1 MSQIYKKTMA
11 VTFGL
16 HPRFIQKPMEYLETL
31 LNLKLGKQIEG
42 GSNSILVGYQDLE
55 MINNTAEI
63 SPYSPLLVVQA
74 KATLLV
80 FSPQRK
86 FVAVNNAEQN
96 KAVARGIFSIEN
108 PAADEVEVCAFKS
121 FQKGK
126 IVVDWF

>member
-1 MSQIYKKTMA
+1 MA